1 MHHRLRL
8 GKVAHRPTLTPAAVS
23 PTTAADVAEE
33 LNGRVELVLDA
44 GPCPIGLE
52 STVIGFAG
60 QSPVLLRNRTRPQ
73 IIYHLP
79 PNYAAMLHSQAKN
92 QNNEFPNEN
101 SAPNAPQNSRP
112 ALNATPQP
120 APPSFREQRVKP
132 KLKESRSQGRLHSSA
147 KSPGHG
153 NPHGNKSH
161 KK

>member
-1 MHHRLRL
+1 MALFTAQLDPPHLEAIAPL
-8 GKVAHRPTLTPAAVS
+8 SVIDATATTLYPGGI
-23 PTTAADVAEE
+23 
-33 LNGRVELVLDA
+33 LN
-44 GPCPIGLE
+44 
-52 STVIGFAG
+52 TGFAVAWAKERVQNAEAATQASRG
-60 QSPVLLRNRTRPQ
+60 QSWTYQQIQKGDQLRTVDGVSITAPDQLRK
-73 IIYHLP
+73 I
-79 PNYAAMLHSQAKN
+79 
-92 QNNEFPNEN
+92 EN

-132 KLKESRSQGRLHSSA
+132 KLKESRSQSRLHSSA

>member
-1 MHHRLRL
+1 MNNPGFKVRLIRFLFL
-8 GKVAHRPTLTPAAVS
+8 GSTAVAGSAMAES
-23 PTTAADVAEE
+23 PDVGA
-33 LNGRVELVLDA
+33 
-44 GPCPIGLE
+44 P
-52 STVIGFAG
+52 
-60 QSPVLLRNRTRPQ
+60 RNRTRPQ